1 MDFNKKQ
8 KSQKME
14 KTKFYIMALLVAF
27 MGMAVSSCSSDD
39 DDVSPIVG
47 TWEKTTTSG
56 GIGQFVFNSDNTG
69 SMSLHENG
77 SKLIS
82 YFIYKYNESDSS
94 IIITFEYR
102 SEKDFSGYFLYLVVC
117 CATRRSARRQGHDER
132 RHARTFPPPLP
143 QPPSEASVSAS
154 F

>member
-1 MDFNKKQ
+1 MDFNEKQ

-14 KTKFYIMALLVAF
+14 KTRFYIMALLVVF

-56 GIGQFVFNSDNTG
+56 GIVQFVFNSDNTG
-69 SMSLHENG
+69 SSSITENG
-77 SKLIS
+77 SEHRY

-94 IIITFEYR
+94 IIITFEDG
-102 SEKDFSGYFLYLVVC
+102 SGFSGTAKINGSYLIMKLKYG
-117 CATRRSARRQGHDER
+117 T
-132 RHARTFPPPLP
+132 
-143 QPPSEASVSAS
+143 SVLQYTLKKK
-154 F
+154 

>member
-94 IIITFEYR
+94 IIITFEDG
-102 SEKDFSGYFLYLVVC
+102 SGFSGTVKIYGSFLVLKLNYGTSVL
-117 CATRRSARRQGHDER
+117 QG
-132 RHARTFPPPLP
+132 TLKKK
-143 QPPSEASVSAS
+143 
-154 F
+154 